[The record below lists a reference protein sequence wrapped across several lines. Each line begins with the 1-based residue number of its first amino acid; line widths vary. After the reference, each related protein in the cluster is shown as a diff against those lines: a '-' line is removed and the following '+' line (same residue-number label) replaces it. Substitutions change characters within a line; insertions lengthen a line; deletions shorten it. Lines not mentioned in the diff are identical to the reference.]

1 MPGGD
6 RTGPRGMGPMTGRGR
21 GYCAGFAA
29 PGYVNAGTGW
39 GRGMAW
45 GRGRGWGS
53 GFAWRR
59 GPAYG
64 PVYGMPQWAP
74 AGGPWEARQ
83 ISREEELAYLK
94 DQARALRD
102 ELDAIGDRVSE
113 LEAETDAGGKE

>member
-1 MPGGD
+1 
-6 RTGPRGMGPMTGRGR
+6 MTGRGR